1 MSTETLK
8 ISLAQKI
15 LSISDSTVLEKV
27 KALIE
32 KENIVGYDAKG
43 KPIFEKDFVNEIDLS
58 INEIENGTAT
68 LYTTQ
73 EVRKNIV
80 DAYNLE

>member
-15 LSISDSTVLEKV
+15 LAISDTALLKKV

-32 KENIVGYDAKG
+32 KENIVGYDTKNN
-43 KPIFEKDFVNEIDLS
+43 PIYENDYVREMDLS
-58 INEIENGTAT
+58 INAIENKTAT

-73 EVRKNIV
+73 EIRKNII
-80 DAYNLE
+80 DANSLG